1 LLLVL
6 LPADIKQS
14 TTKNADNCIAKQA
27 WPVYNEQLCKN
38 DMVRYPIQVNG
49 KVRDNIDID
58 EAEDEDETK
67 LRDRLTEAALRSER
81 VAQFL
86 KDKQVKKMIFVKG
99 KILNIVTDK

>member
-6 LPADIKQS
+6 LPADIKQT
-14 TTKNADNCIAKQA
+14 TTKNSDNCIAKQA
-27 WPVYNEQLCKN
+27 WPIYNEQLCKN
-38 DMVRYPIQVNG
+38 DLVRYPIQVNG

-67 LRDRLTEAALRSER
+67 LRDRLIEAALRSER
-81 VAQFL
+81 VVQFL